1 MELRC
6 QTVFRVTRSLMTGAG
21 VNLNVCVV
29 PGIVG
34 TNIALGKWKL
44 CSKISLPPLPP
55 PSSRNQ
61 SLCLSLFSRSWF
73 LLPIS
78 FGSSFLLFPSFVH
91 PPPPPY
97 RIVLFG
103 LTLLSK
109 WFPFFGFFFCPCFDL
124 VSVSLVLDDH
134 SSGSFLSS
142 NLLFPSVFCFSFQL
156 P

>member
-1 MELRC
+1 MRC

-44 CSKISLPPLPP
+44 CSKISHSPP

-91 PPPPPY
+91 PPPPPLPD
-97 RIVLFG
+97 RSLWVDSSVEVVSFFWLF
-103 LTLLSK
+103 LL
-109 WFPFFGFFFCPCFDL
+109 P
-124 VSVSLVLDDH
+124 
-134 SSGSFLSS
+134 
-142 NLLFPSVFCFSFQL
+142 LF
-156 P
+156 